1 MMSGTDLGQEA
12 GGGSPPFTP
21 ERVLELKAKVRELFV
36 QGREYSSA
44 HNDLRIAMGA
54 KPVWE

>member
-1 MMSGTDLGQEA
+1 MMLGADLGHEA
-12 GGGSPPFTP
+12 AGRNPPFTP
-21 ERVLELKAKVRELFV
+21 ERVLELKAQVRELIV

-44 HNDLRIAMGA
+44 LHDLRIAMGA